1 MESKLHSLIRSFGL
15 LASCLFFVGCLE
27 DEKKV
32 DLEEV
37 KANLDGVEFDKK
49 STRKFID
56 TAKAKLAERKLV
68 EKDLRKAGEIN
79 EAISKVTKTL
89 ENVTSLIDEVKAS
102 LEESELGFEDYQAKY
117 RRKVRKEVVGKN
129 LDLSATKGKG
139 FKEVRVLSVNPV
151 EIRIYQSSGPQS
163 VPISEIPKKVREM
176 LQMSEEEAEVHRAQL
191 RDNAKVRE
199 ERYKEWKE
207 GLADRKSEAAQ
218 KAIAKRLKDIQ
229 VEIQTIEN
237 SMNLRLLKIQDLKS
251 RSSQWQRDYSLARSN
266 KRREKA
272 LGYSQ
277 MYRDKAQKLN
287 DLNSDGH
294 LVIAR
299 LRSEE
304 EDLKK
309 MQRPGG

>member
-15 LASCLFFVGCLE
+15 LASCFFFVGCLE

-117 RRKVRKEVVGKN
+117 RRKV
-129 LDLSATKGKG
+129 
-139 FKEVRVLSVNPV
+139 
-151 EIRIYQSSGPQS
+151 
-163 VPISEIPKKVREM
+163 
-176 LQMSEEEAEVHRAQL
+176 
-191 RDNAKVRE
+191 
-199 ERYKEWKE
+199 
-207 GLADRKSEAAQ
+207 
-218 KAIAKRLKDIQ
+218 
-229 VEIQTIEN
+229 
-237 SMNLRLLKIQDLKS
+237 
-251 RSSQWQRDYSLARSN
+251 
-266 KRREKA
+266 
-272 LGYSQ
+272 
-277 MYRDKAQKLN
+277 
-287 DLNSDGH
+287 
-294 LVIAR
+294 
-299 LRSEE
+299 
-304 EDLKK
+304 
-309 MQRPGG
+309 

>member
-1 MESKLHSLIRSFGL
+1 MSCRLHSLIKSFAL
-15 LASCLFFVGCLE
+15 VTYCFFFVGCLE
-27 DEKKV
+27 EEVKM

-37 KANLDGVEFDKK
+37 KGKLDGVEFDKK
-49 STRKFID
+49 STSKFID
-56 TAKAKLAERKLV
+56 AAKAKLAELKIA
-68 EKDLRKAGEIN
+68 EGDLEKAGEIN
-79 EAISKVTKTL
+79 EAISKVTQTL
-89 ENVTSLIDEVKAS
+89 EKVTASIDEVKAS

-117 RRKVRKEVVGKN
+117 RTKVRKEVVGKN
-129 LDLSATKGKG
+129 LDLSATKGEG

-163 VPISEIPKKVREM
+163 VPVSEIPKEIREM
-176 LQMSEEEAEVHRAQL
+176 LQMSEEEAEAHRAKL

-218 KAIAKRLKDIQ
+218 EAIAKRLKDIQ
-229 VEIQTIEN
+229 VEVETIEN
-237 SMNLRLLKIQDLKS
+237 AMNLRLLKIQHLKS
-251 RSSQWQRDYSLARSN
+251 RSSQWQRDYSLARSD
-266 KRREKA
+266 KRREQA
-272 LGYSQ
+272 LGNSQ
-277 MYRDKAQKLN
+277 MYRDKAQRLN
-287 DLNSDGH
+287 DLNADGH

-309 MQRPGG
+309 MQKPGG